1 MHYKP
6 MCYSLE
12 FDPRALKEWHKL
24 GATAKAQFKKKLA
37 AILANPIVAKNALT
51 GLPNCYKIKLK
62 AQGLRLVYQVI
73 DDRLVVL
80 VIAIGKRERQAV
92 YHAANARLP

>member
-1 MHYKP
+1 MS
-6 MCYSLE
+6 YSLE
-12 FDPRALKEWHKL
+12 FDPRALKECQKL
-24 GATAKAQFKKKLA
+24 GAVAKTQFKKKLA
-37 AILANPIVAKNALT
+37 QVLTNPAVPKNALS

-73 DDRLVVL
+73 NDKLVVL

-92 YHAANARLP
+92 YHTASDRLP